1 MATRIA
7 AESASVAD
15 FEGRVVAIL
24 GYGNQGRAQALNL
37 RDSGVS
43 VVIGQRQ
50 GKSFDL
56 SIADG
61 FSPVPV
67 AEAAASAEV
76 LMLTLP
82 DESMAA
88 VFEAEIADALRIPS
102 PPWGEGAGGEVQR
115 TEPRAKTLLFSHGFN
130 LHFGLITPPDHVSV
144 ALISPKGQAR
154 GVRGI
159 FLEGSGVPALVG
171 VHQDADGHALKVA
184 LAYAAGCGYTRAMIL
199 ETTFREE
206 TETDLFGEQAVL
218 CGGMMELI
226 KAGYEVL
233 VERGYDPEMAYL
245 ECVHETKLIIDLLV
259 ERGLSAMRGA
269 ISDTAEWGG
278 YQVGP
283 KLVTLETRAEMHRA
297 LDRIQSGDF
306 AREWIEEA
314 QNGKPRL
321 RAMREAEASHGVQL
335 SFESLWGGSSAG

>member
-1 MATRIA
+1 MAQRIDA
-7 AESASVAD
+7 SSASVAD
-15 FEGRVVAIL
+15 FDGRRVAIL

-37 RDSGVS
+37 RDSGVDII
-43 VVIGQRQ
+43 VGQRA
-50 GKSFDL
+50 GASFDRAV
-56 SIADG
+56 SDG
-61 FSPVPV
+61 FRPAPV
-67 AEAAASAEV
+67 AEAALAAEV

-82 DESMAA
+82 DEAMAT
-88 VFEAEIADALRIPS
+88 VYSEEILPGLKAR
-102 PPWGEGAGGEVQR
+102 
-115 TEPRAKTLLFSHGFN
+115 KTLLFSHGFN
-130 LHFGLITPPDHVSV
+130 IHFGLIQPPRDVNV
-144 ALISPKGQAR
+144 GIISPKGQAR
-154 GVRGI
+154 GVRGKY
-159 FLEGSGVPALVG
+159 LDGSGVPALVG
-171 VHQDADGHALKVA
+171 VHQDFDGQALRIA

-199 ETTFREE
+199 ETSFREE

-226 KAGYEVL
+226 KAGFEVL

-259 ERGLSAMRGA
+259 ERGLSDMRNA

-283 KLVTLETRAEMHRA
+283 RLVTSATREEMHRA

-306 AREWIEEA
+306 AREWVEEA
-314 QNGKPRL
+314 RNGKPRL
-321 RAMREAEASHGVQL
+321 GALREAEASHGVQL